1 MFLTRRQTCSA
12 FLCVVTFSLT
22 SLNAHAADRNSIKS
36 IKDVQRLT
44 NQYFATLDGY
54 QQGDIITQK
63 HVRNLFKIF
72 GRYGWKVP
80 YQKEVLAKFLPEGH
94 FLPQVLNSDKGR
106 EFLGKIKKYPGG
118 VDRVDR
124 ISRLPNGQQSVR
136 DLIYKIPNGADW
148 IKGMTTTKGGLALG
162 RSMSKAPKGK
172 DFNKPTGTIYFASDL
187 PKILEA
193 LFRQTQTKT
202 VKNPHR
208 SR

>member
-1 MFLTRRQTCSA
+1 MLSTRRRTWSA
-12 FLCVVTFSLT
+12 FLCVVIFSIT
-22 SLNAHAADRNSIKS
+22 SLSAQAAGRPAIDS

-44 NQYFATLDGY
+44 NQYFATLEGY
-54 QQGDIITQK
+54 QRGDIITQK

-94 FLPQVLNSDKGR
+94 FLQQVFDSEQGRKFLNQ
-106 EFLGKIKKYPGG
+106 IKKYPNG

-124 ISRLPNGQQSVR
+124 ISRLPNGQQSIR

-148 IKGMTTTKGGLALG
+148 IKGMTTTKGGMALG

-202 VKNPHR
+202 VKNPHL